1 MVARDDKAVLLGL
14 GEGLG
19 YHGVG
24 AHEGRREHRHDA
36 AHDLQVPDRGLAR
49 RDREDRSARAV
60 LGDLHG
66 RGPGLGQRDD
76 ELAVRVDGGLH
87 GRGAHRLHGVHGA
100 ALHHL
105 HPGCQVQAGVVEDL
119 LGGLADL
126 AHDRHGLHRVAACRR
141 LTGKHHGVR
150 AIQHSVC
157 NVAGLGARGPRRVA
171 HGLEHL
177 RCGDHGLAHP
187 VAVRDHHL
195 LRHKDVLGWD
205 LHA

>member
-60 LGDLHG
+60 LGDLKG
-66 RGPGLGQRDD
+66 CGAGLGQRDD

-87 GRGAHRLHGVHGA
+87 GRGADRLDGVHGA
-100 ALHHL
+100 PLHHL
-105 HPGCQVQAGVVEDL
+105 HPGRQVQAWVVEDL

-126 AHDRHGLHRVAACRR
+126 AHDRHGLHGVAARRR
-141 LTGKHHGVR
+141 LAGEHHSVGAVQHGVR
-150 AIQHSVC
+150 D
-157 NVAGLGARGPRRVA
+157 VAGLGARGPRRVA
-171 HGLEHL
+171 HGLQHL
-177 RCGDHGLAHP
+177 RRGDNGLAHA
-187 VAVRDHHL
+187 VAVGDHHL